1 MGDIVGGS
9 DQMVDATTK
18 AEIEAAVVRLGE
30 AWANGDVSTLATL
43 LSPTFTHTDFNG
55 KFTDRAA
62 WLATAHKRPNA
73 STVMDDIA
81 IRTFSDVAIVTARQV
96 IMYDDGPE
104 RRRRAF
110 RITSVL
116 IKQKGRWLR
125 EAAQV
130 TAIPD

>member
-1 MGDIVGGS
+1 
-9 DQMVDATTK
+9 MVDATTK
-18 AEIEAAVVRLGE
+18 AEIEAAVGRFGE
-30 AWANGDVSTLATL
+30 AWANGDVTTLETL
-43 LSPTFTHTDFNG
+43 LSPTFTHTDING

-81 IRTFSDVAIVTARQV
+81 IRTFSDVAIITARQV
-96 IMYDDGPE
+96 ITYDEGPE

-130 TAIPD
+130 AAIPD